1 MFFKP
6 SYFLIQTEELTAWCC
21 ISSTHTHVH
30 CTYRLFPVLWANVI
44 ICVCRVVHLQSLF
57 SAICPCIYTWTVVSG
72 DPCLRWCVGDEWRC
86 SGNESNLYFCSSYH
100 KSQELK
106 MSRCRWEK
114 KLLPPLISVQLTSVT
129 GWFYFC
135 SWSKV
140 CIYTCTVFVWK
151 SVQPFSLIFLHV
163 IICSSCDSCV
173 A

>member
-21 ISSTHTHVH
+21 ISSTHMHVH

-57 SAICPCIYTWTVVSG
+57 STICPCIYTVVSG
-72 DPCLRWCVGDEWRC
+72 DPCLRWCLGDEWRC
-86 SGNESNLYFCSSYH
+86 SGNESNLYFCSSCH

-151 SVQPFSLIFLHV
+151 SIQPFSLIFLHV